1 MTALPLLHVPRR
13 SKAVATGSDPLP
25 RKDFGAIPVCGSVR
39 PLASQRVGATGR
51 D

>member
-13 SKAVATGSDPLP
+13 SRTVARAPKPLP

-39 PLASQRVGATGR
+39 SLASQRARAMAR

>member
-13 SKAVATGSDPLP
+13 SRTVPRALKPLP
-25 RKDFGAIPVCGSVR
+25 RKDFGALTVWGSVR
-39 PLASQRVGATGR
+39 SLASQRARAMAR